1 MEKWEWLVDT
11 FTIIGMLVCILVTL
25 IALAWVVCFAVKL
38 LVKTFN
44 VKVGS
49 SYDILVEDIKKKG
62 EAKKERKEI
71 KRTKQAERKMEL
83 LNMKEESKNK
93 VHDMKKQKLADK
105 LETKENNEAKK
116 LFNEPV
122 LSKLK
127 SKTTE
132 KVKEEK
138 VEEKKQAKNV
148 EKTPEPEDIKEE
160 GLEVEEGEE

>member
-71 KRTKQAERKMEL
+71 KRTKQAQRKMEL

-148 EKTPEPEDIKEE
+148 EKTPESEDIKEE
-160 GLEVEEGEE
+160 SLEVEEGEE